1 MSMNTSANLISL
13 HKNKY
18 NIPDVYEIAKERDAL
33 VIEENL
39 GNQVAGY
46 YNTTNDKKLI
56 HVNSEIPSYC
66 KNFVIAYFLRYFPN
80 KCTENT
86 DFVFLSMNHLAQLA
100 QCCTA
105 ET

>member
-1 MSMNTSANLISL
+1 MSMNTVANLISL

-18 NIPDVYEIAKERDAL
+18 GIQDAYKIAKERDAL

-39 GNQVAGY
+39 GKQIAGY

-66 KNFVIAYFLRYFPN
+66 KDFVIAYFLRYFPN

-86 DFVFLSMNHLAQLA
+86 DFVFLTMKKLAQLA

-105 ET
+105 ES